1 MSHMLIE
8 ETRKKKREKESKNG
22 EAKAN
27 SGIVGNGGIR
37 EVGEGGRGNVRKGV
51 QSKRE
56 SYWEDRSPK
65 EDSST

>member
-1 MSHMLIE
+1 MILE
-8 ETRKKKREKESKNG
+8 RKDNHRNG
-22 EAKAN
+22 EGKTN

-37 EVGEGGRGNVRKGV
+37 EVGEGRRGNVRKGV

-65 EDSST
+65 EDSSPRGR